1 MSGSGDVSLAIFITS
16 MSSSKSLVFALT
28 ASSNSADHQA
38 LGGRLMRPKGMEDL
52 AAFSVSKLK
61 RAAAEE
67 REQDEYSFVE
77 GQ

>member
-1 MSGSGDVSLAIFITS
+1 M
-16 MSSSKSLVFALT
+16 KALRLSQT
-28 ASSNSADHQA
+28 ALCISADHQA

-52 AAFSVSKLK
+52 AAFSAREIK

-67 REQDEYSFVE
+67 RERDKYSCAE